1 MVGIHWVEQ
10 LLLAME
16 EEMVIEKS
24 LRKDLCTWR
33 WESGTGKSRGTEVG
47 EQGASFGNGI
57 WSNSLE

>member
-33 WESGTGKSRGTEVG
+33 WESGTGKSRSTEVG

-57 WSNSLE
+57 